1 MKYVSAK
8 EAKNLLHVSGVT
20 LMNWKNAGLIKYKKL
35 TDRKY
40 LYDIDSI
47 IKNKE
52 EKDNNRQNVI
62 YGRVSTPRQK
72 TDLNNQIELIK
83 QYMLSR
89 GINVDA
95 VYSDIASGLN
105 EKRSDFN
112 RLLESVFRCEVD
124 TVYITFKDRLSRFG
138 FEYFTMIFSYFG
150 TKIVILDDKEET
162 NKTYQQELTEDL
174 IAIIH
179 SYSMKMYVNRRKKFK
194 NIEKIL
200 SEVETSEIN
209 KSN

>member
-1 MKYVSAK
+1 MNYVSAK
-8 EAKNLLHVSGVT
+8 EAKETLHVSGVT
-20 LMNWKNAGLIKYKKL
+20 LMRWKNEGLIKCMKI
-35 TDRKY
+35 TDRKI
-40 LYDIDSI
+40 LYDLDSI
-47 IKNKE
+47 ITEQKKPDLNKL
-52 EKDNNRQNVI
+52 NVI

-89 GINVDA
+89 GIAVDEI
-95 VYSDIASGLN
+95 YSDIASGLN
-105 EKRSDFN
+105 EKRTGFN
-112 RLLESVFRCEVD
+112 NLLESVFKREID

-138 FEYFTMIFSYFG
+138 FDYFTAIFAYFG
-150 TKIVILDDKEET
+150 TKIVILDQKEET

-194 NIEKIL
+194 NIEKLL
-200 SEVETSEIN
+200 SESEETEN
-209 KSN
+209 

>member
-1 MKYVSAK
+1 MNYVTAK
-8 EAKNLLHVSGVT
+8 EAKEKLHISGVT
-20 LMNWKNAGLIKYKKL
+20 LMRWKNEGQIKCMKL
-35 TDRKY
+35 TDRKV
-40 LYDIDSI
+40 LYDLDSI
-47 IKNKE
+47 ITE
-52 EKDNNRQNVI
+52 EKNSKANKLNVI

-89 GINVDA
+89 GIAVDEI
-95 VYSDIASGLN
+95 YSDIASGLN
-105 EKRSDFN
+105 EKRIGFN
-112 RLLESVFRCEVD
+112 HLLESVFKREVD

-138 FEYFTMIFSYFG
+138 FDYFTTIFAYFG
-150 TKIVILDDKEET
+150 TKIVILDQKEET

-194 NIEKIL
+194 NIEKLL
-200 SEVETSEIN
+200 SDAESEE
-209 KSN
+209 S

>member
-1 MKYVSAK
+1 MNYVTAK
-8 EAKNLLHVSGVT
+8 EARDTLRISGVT
-20 LMNWKNAGLIKYKKL
+20 LMRWKRENRISYIKL
-35 TDRKY
+35 TDRKC

-47 IKNKE
+47 IKKEKNE
-52 EKDNNRQNVI
+52 EKKRKNVI

-72 TDLNNQIELIK
+72 IDLNNQIELVK
-83 QYMLSR
+83 QYMISK
-89 GINVDA
+89 GISVDEI
-95 VYSDIASGLN
+95 YSDIASGLN
-105 EKRSDFN
+105 EKRTNFN
-112 RLLESVFRCEVD
+112 RLLEQVFKKEID

-138 FEYFTMIFSYFG
+138 FDYFTTIFSYFG
-150 TKIVILDDKEET
+150 TKIVVLDNQEET

-200 SEVETSEIN
+200 NENDGPEEN
-209 KSN
+209 

>member
-1 MKYVSAK
+1 MNYVTAK
-8 EAKNLLHVSGVT
+8 EAKERLRISGVT
-20 LMNWKNAGLIKYKKL
+20 LMRWKNENRISCMKL
-35 TDRKY
+35 SDRKC

-47 IKNKE
+47 IKISE
-52 EKDNNRQNVI
+52 EKPRKNVI

-72 TDLNNQIELIK
+72 VDLNNQIELIK
-83 QYMLSR
+83 QYMLSK
-89 GINVDA
+89 GISVDD

-105 EKRSDFN
+105 EKRINFN
-112 RLLESVFRCEVD
+112 RLLEQVFKKEID

-138 FEYFTMIFSYFG
+138 FDYFTTIFSYFG
-150 TKIVILDDKEET
+150 TKIVILDNKEET

-194 NIEKIL
+194 NIERIL
-200 SEVETSEIN
+200 NENDDQIES
-209 KSN
+209 

>member
-1 MKYVSAK
+1 MNYVTAK
-8 EAKNLLHVSGVT
+8 EAKEKLHISGVT
-20 LMNWKNAGLIKYKKL
+20 LMRWKNEGQIKCMKL
-35 TDRKY
+35 TERKV
-40 LYDIDSI
+40 LYDLDSI
-47 IKNKE
+47 ITE
-52 EKDNNRQNVI
+52 EKNPKTNKLNVI

-89 GINVDA
+89 GIAVDEI
-95 VYSDIASGLN
+95 YSDIASGLN
-105 EKRSDFN
+105 EKRIGFN
-112 RLLESVFRCEVD
+112 HLLESVFKREVD

-138 FEYFTMIFSYFG
+138 FDYFTTIFAYFG
-150 TKIVILDDKEET
+150 TKIVILDQKEET

-194 NIEKIL
+194 NIEKLL
-200 SEVETSEIN
+200 SDAESEE
-209 KSN
+209 S

>member
-1 MKYVSAK
+1 MNYVTAK
-8 EAKNLLHVSGVT
+8 EAKEKLHISGVT
-20 LMNWKNAGLIKYKKL
+20 LMRWKNEGQIKCMKL
-35 TDRKY
+35 TDRKV
-40 LYDIDSI
+40 LYDLDSI
-47 IKNKE
+47 ITE
-52 EKDNNRQNVI
+52 EKNPKTNKLNVI

-89 GINVDA
+89 GIAVDDI
-95 VYSDIASGLN
+95 YSDIASGLN
-105 EKRSDFN
+105 EKRIGFN
-112 RLLESVFRCEVD
+112 HLLESVFKREVD

-138 FEYFTMIFSYFG
+138 FDYFTTIFAYFG
-150 TKIVILDDKEET
+150 TKIVILDQKEET

-194 NIEKIL
+194 TIEKLL
-200 SEVETSEIN
+200 SDAESEE
-209 KSN
+209 S